1 MGGRR
6 YAGSI
11 GRRTKVIAAGLL
23 ALGLAAPALSTHAV
37 GASSP
42 ETAPANDG
50 PELRWAL
57 ANSPDTLFAPTYFS
71 TPIGAGLM
79 GLVQDNLLR
88 YTGEGELVPSLASSW
103 EATSPTTYVYT
114 LQEGIKFSD
123 GSDVTPE
130 DVKFS
135 IDLQSDPEV
144 ASKESYLFEV
154 VDSVTVDGNDIIVE
168 LKSPDTQWKFLPSHM
183 GTYIYKKADVEANL
197 ESYGTPEHFP
207 IGSGPY
213 MVEEF
218 VADSHVTMVPNP
230 YYWGDPPAFS
240 RLRFDV
246 IPDDQTRLLALQQ
259 GDIDGT
265 FDVPSASMTV
275 WDQAANIISVPSY
288 VFRGLTLDMDQDPLS
303 DIHVRR
309 ALYHATDREG
319 IAEGL
324 FPGQAVAANT
334 LNLPD
339 IFAGI
344 LPDDEIAAG
353 FDEIATFEYDLDKA
367 AAELAQSS
375 VPDGFDITVNVPD
388 DSDAA
393 INIMQAVKESWSQ
406 IGVNVELNL
415 MPGGPRFQTIL
426 DHEPN
431 LGVQIIGNVP
441 DVPDPTW
448 MLALYYDSAA
458 AAVNGNNSSNFRDDE
473 VDAMIAEAR
482 QTTDP
487 AEAAGIALD
496 IQTLAAEQVPIIP
509 ILWSD
514 LKFALRD
521 DWTAGPMNGFSISN
535 NFLSAITPS

>member
-6 YAGSI
+6 NAGSI

-183 GTYIYKKADVEANL
+183 GTYIY
-197 ESYGTPEHFP
+197 
-207 IGSGPY
+207 
-213 MVEEF
+213 M
-218 VADSHVTMVPNP
+218 
-230 YYWGDPPAFS
+230 
-240 RLRFDV
+240 
-246 IPDDQTRLLALQQ
+246 
-259 GDIDGT
+259 
-265 FDVPSASMTV
+265 
-275 WDQAANIISVPSY
+275 
-288 VFRGLTLDMDQDPLS
+288 
-303 DIHVRR
+303 
-309 ALYHATDREG
+309 
-319 IAEGL
+319 
-324 FPGQAVAANT
+324 
-334 LNLPD
+334 
-339 IFAGI
+339 
-344 LPDDEIAAG
+344 
-353 FDEIATFEYDLDKA
+353 
-367 AAELAQSS
+367 
-375 VPDGFDITVNVPD
+375 
-388 DSDAA
+388 
-393 INIMQAVKESWSQ
+393 
-406 IGVNVELNL
+406 
-415 MPGGPRFQTIL
+415 
-426 DHEPN
+426 
-431 LGVQIIGNVP
+431 
-441 DVPDPTW
+441 
-448 MLALYYDSAA
+448 
-458 AAVNGNNSSNFRDDE
+458 
-473 VDAMIAEAR
+473 
-482 QTTDP
+482 
-487 AEAAGIALD
+487 
-496 IQTLAAEQVPIIP
+496 
-509 ILWSD
+509 
-514 LKFALRD
+514 
-521 DWTAGPMNGFSISN
+521 
-535 NFLSAITPS
+535 